1 MFKTFVHKI
10 PWGGLHRVTFKLPTP
25 EQDTM
30 NSLEAA
36 AAAAAAAA
44 LKTIP
49 LSLFEDLGIK
59 IPFKSPCCSVSLCF
73 AYQGEKVNSTPG
85 QSQGQDQGP

>member
-10 PWGGLHRVTFKLPTP
+10 PGGALHRVTFKLPTP

-30 NSLEAA
+30 NSLE

-85 QSQGQDQGP
+85 QSQDQDPGP